1 MLPGTP
7 AQIPACA
14 IHAPGSCLGCLAVNR
29 STGHGCRTRTFG
41 SHAAAS
47 LFAFVHVVSSCWLLR
62 LSARRQRSVTCV
74 LNFRM
79 VGSCP
84 GLSDSSGIPE
94 PLS

>member
-1 MLPGTP
+1 MYVMLNPGRGRDTRYRVPP

-41 SHAAAS
+41 SHTAAS

-62 LSARRQRSVTCV
+62 LSVMPSAINAIKKAR
-74 LNFRM
+74 
-79 VGSCP
+79 
-84 GLSDSSGIPE
+84 
-94 PLS
+94 